1 MVASIILTRDF
12 VYVSDEGKLP
22 SRKGVDFD
30 KDLLTNL
37 VRGNV
42 VSKKGY
48 AMLPPSIKENVFNTS
63 GSVVQPQFPVT
74 IPEIAAVSDILLVV
88 RSSELGG
95 GDSKVFRFDNFKLM
109 LKQRDIELW
118 ERI

>member
-1 MVASIILTRDF
+1 MISTILLTKDDQYLIDGR
-12 VYVSDEGKLP
+12 LP
-22 SRKGVDFD
+22 SRPSFD
-30 KDLLTNL
+30 KGLLTGL
-37 VRGNV
+37 AKGLT

-48 AMLPPSIKENVFNTS
+48 EMLPPSIKENVFNTS
-63 GSVVQPQFPVT
+63 GSVAQPQFPVT